1 MTTARLQ
8 DHHLADL
15 RGSGLS
21 DETIRASRIVSATE
35 ATTREL
41 LGFGVGPGMVL
52 PYPGTKGAW
61 FGEFAQVKPDSPPIW
76 NGKPAKYVSPK
87 GSQNWLYIPPTLD
100 PRVLTDPSI
109 PLFVSEGVKKVL
121 KAVQEGLP
129 TIGVLGV
136 WSWRGKMNGRSVPI
150 PDLDRIEWRGRTAY
164 IVFDSDVAIKEQVRW
179 AQFRLAQELRQ
190 RAAVPFAVPLPGN
203 GQ

>member
-1 MTTARLQ
+1 MTTAQLWP
-8 DHHLADL
+8 HHRADL
-15 RGSGLS
+15 ERSGLTE
-21 DETIRASRIVSATE
+21 ETIIASQIVSATE
-35 ATTREL
+35 AAVREL

-52 PYPGTKGAW
+52 PYPGTKGPW
-61 FGEFAQVKPDSPPIW
+61 YGEFAQVKPDTPPIW

-87 GSQNWLYIPPTLD
+87 GSQNWLYIPPTLA

-109 PLFVSEGVKKVL
+109 TLYITEGVKKVL

-136 WSWRGKMNGRSVPI
+136 WSWRGKVDGHSVPI
-150 PDLDRIEWRGRTAY
+150 PDLDRIVWRGRTVFL
-164 IVFDSDVAIKEQVRW
+164 VFDSDVAIKEQVRW
-179 AQFRLAQELRQ
+179 AQFKLGQELRQ
-190 RAAVPFAVPLPGN
+190 RVAVPFAVPLPGN